1 MRGSTKRLKKTMRF
15 HGFRIASVHIMSFKS
30 FNKMNELKIIMD
42 KVRLGWVGL
51 EEKLVG
57 DKAKT

>member
-1 MRGSTKRLKKTMRF
+1 MRF

-42 KVRLGWVGL
+42 KVGFGWVGLGWVGLCWVGL